1 MNSKISQVYSEALFK
16 LGEEKNSLDSIK
28 DDLVYVKNTL
38 DDNEELKSILRNPNI
53 NKADKKA
60 MLDQIFNTIEKDAL
74 NFVKI
79 LIDKSRFFYF
89 DDVVNDFIGKFND
102 AKDIAVGDLI
112 SARELS
118 MEDVDSIKES
128 LSKKFGK
135 TVELNQVIDPD
146 LIGGFQVKLDGK
158 MIDNSLK
165 GRLSNLKSSLKEK
178 R

>member
-16 LGEEKNSLDSIK
+16 LGDERNSLDSIK

-38 DDNEELKSILRNPNI
+38 DENEELKGILRNPNVS
-53 NKADKKA
+53 KSDKKDI
-60 MLDQIFNTIEKDAL
+60 LDKLFTSVEKDVN

-79 LIDKSRFFYF
+79 LLDKSRFFYF
-89 DDVVNDFIGKFND
+89 DDIVNDFIEKFNQ
-102 AKDIAVGDLI
+102 AKNIAVGQLI

-118 MEDVDSIKES
+118 NEDVDMIKKS

-135 TVELNQVIDPD
+135 TVELNQEIDPD

-165 GRLSNLKSSLKEK
+165 GRLSSLKSSLKEK